1 MILVMSRD
9 THPGVQCPHCQSH
22 LTLVPVPADS
32 LPANPTPTSSTPTN
46 LAPVNLLPTGAPGSA
61 PPVAPL
67 KEEWSPPPVAEVL
80 AVYAGRVKDTAT
92 AMRGAARVR
101 ESLNR
106 AKSTAAQRK
115 AAQKAARQTPKSA

>member
-1 MILVMSRD
+1 MSRD

-22 LTLVPVPADS
+22 LALVPVPANAAAAG
-32 LPANPTPTSSTPTN
+32 P
-46 LAPVNLLPTGAPGSA
+46 A
-61 PPVAPL
+61 PPVVLL
-67 KEEWSPPPVAEVL
+67 KEEWTPPPVAEVL
-80 AVYAGRVKDTAT
+80 AVYAGRVKDTTT

-106 AKSTAAQRK
+106 ARAAAAQRK

>member
-1 MILVMSRD
+1 MSRD
-9 THPGVQCPHCQSH
+9 THPGVRCPHCQSH
-22 LTLVPVPADS
+22 LALVPVPLPTAS
-32 LPANPTPTSSTPTN
+32 TTPTVLPANP
-46 LAPVNLLPTGAPGSA
+46 LPAGAPA
-61 PPVAPL
+61 PAPHAAAI

-106 AKSTAAQRK
+106 ARSVAAQRK
-115 AAQKAARQTPKSA
+115 AAQKAARHTPKSA

>member
-1 MILVMSRD
+1 MSRD

-22 LTLVPVPADS
+22 LALVPVPAT
-32 LPANPTPTSSTPTN
+32 AATT
-46 LAPVNLLPTGAPGSA
+46 AAPGPA
-61 PPVAPL
+61 PPVVLL
-67 KEEWSPPPVAEVL
+67 KEEWTPPPVAEVL

-106 AKSTAAQRK
+106 ARAVTAQRR